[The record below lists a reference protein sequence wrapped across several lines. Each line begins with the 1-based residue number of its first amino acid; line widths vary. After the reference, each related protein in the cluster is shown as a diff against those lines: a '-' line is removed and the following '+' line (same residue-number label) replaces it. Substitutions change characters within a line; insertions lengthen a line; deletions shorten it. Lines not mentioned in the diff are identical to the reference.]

1 MAAYRSVSMH
11 NACQCHNLVL
21 YAGRL
26 GKFKKECPGE
36 GRRAGWSGRDLEKP
50 TYQLP
55 YEHSVNCYF
64 EKEKWRFYSY
74 TWASIEAKERAG
86 IFIQF
91 LSLMEVRFEELIEYI
106 PFPT

>member
-1 MAAYRSVSMH
+1 MREDLENLRRS
-11 NACQCHNLVL
+11 A
-21 YAGRL
+21 L
-26 GKFKKECPGE
+26 G
-36 GRRAGWSGRDLEKP
+36 RAGWSGRDLEKP

-91 LSLMEVRFEELIEYI
+91 LSLMEVRFEELFEYI